1 MREPKYLTYARSFN
15 GQSEYKSTNKAPFI
29 LRMLTKLKATWLY
42 GQPWCGFFVADCL
55 AEFKWPIPKHW
66 YRARAWLDYGIK
78 IDAPCLG
85 CIVIFNRAGGGH
97 VGFVVGRDYAGQL
110 LVLGGNQANKVSIA
124 PFAEDR
130 ILGYRLPTGYW
141 MDRLPLPR
149 ISLTADLSYNES

>member
-1 MREPKYLTYARSFN
+1 MGVCN
-15 GQSEYKSTNKAPFI
+15 V
-29 LRMLTKLKATWLY
+29 WLIN
-42 GQPWCGFFVADCL
+42 QVIRDC
-55 AEFKWPIPKHW
+55 WPC
-66 YRARAWLDYGIK
+66 Y
-78 IDAPCLG
+78 CT
-85 CIVIFNRAGGGH
+85 GGGH

-124 PFAEDR
+124 PFAEYR